1 MPPMQQADILFT
13 NALVLTMD
21 DAFRQ
26 HFPGALAVQGDR
38 IVAVGPESEVRSKW
52 QGHETID
59 CQGKILMPGLINA
72 HTHVPMTL
80 MRGLADDLRL
90 DVWLMGYMM
99 PVEREFVSP
108 EFVKLGTQLAC
119 AEMIR
124 GGTTCFADM
133 FYFEEAVAEGA
144 AEAGLRAICG
154 SSVLKFPTPDA
165 KFYEEALAYTRA
177 FIQKWKGHPLITPS
191 VAPHAPYTTTPEI
204 LKACMEMAVEF
215 DVPLQI
221 HLAETAQE
229 VEAVRAETGMPVIP
243 YMKKNHLFNAKVIA
257 AHCVHIDEGEMRAL
271 HNVGAGVAHNP
282 SSNLK
287 LASGAAP
294 IKRMN
299 DLHVKV
305 GIGTDGPAS
314 NNDLDMFEEMRLASF
329 LAKLQS
335 GDPTAVPARTAV
347 YMATRGSAAACH
359 IEEQTGSL
367 VVGKRAD
374 LILVDVSPIHNMPYF
389 LRDKNAPYAR
399 LVYATKASDVTD
411 TMVNGKWLMRDR
423 KVLTLDEKALIN
435 RAMDYARRIDTFL
448 TQREKS
454 VLSKL
459 VAIGGA
465 MEEES
470 FEIQMK
476 VRIADPAP
484 VVAALARPE
493 IAIEYMKHYR
503 QFDTYFLFAGSSQGR
518 LRYREDELLNERD
531 EIVGAR
537 ARLTLI
543 GQDPL
548 YPTQEQALLSRSR
561 YLAPATNS
569 LRFYRE
575 YFKPSSEVE
584 IQKDRRRYLVRFR
597 ETDFYVNIDQV
608 TKPEL
613 GHFLEVKSRT
623 WSKAD
628 AEQKS
633 KLVYELLKFLGGA
646 EGDIVTKDYLEIVLG
661 L

>member
-1 MPPMQQADILFT
+1 MNQADILFT

-26 HFPGALAVQGDR
+26 YLPGAVAVQGDH
-38 IVAVGPESEVRSKW
+38 IAAVGPESDLRQAWEGR
-52 QGHETID
+52 ETID
-59 CQGKILMPGLINA
+59 CQGRILMPGLINA

-80 MRGLADDLRL
+80 LRGLADDLRL

-108 EFVKLGTQLAC
+108 DFVKLGTQLAC

-133 FYFEEAVAEGA
+133 YYFEESVAEGA
-144 AEAGLRAICG
+144 AEAGMRAICG
-154 SSVLKFPTPDA
+154 SSVLKFPSPDA
-165 KFYEEALAYTRA
+165 KFYEEALAYTRT
-177 FIQKWKGHPLITPS
+177 FIQKWKGHPLIVPS

-204 LKACMEMAVEF
+204 LKACMEMAVAS

-243 YMKKNHLFNAKVIA
+243 YMKKHHLFNAKVIA
-257 AHCVHIDEGEMRAL
+257 AHCVHLDEGEIRAL

-287 LASGAAP
+287 LASGSAP
-294 IKRMN
+294 VRKMN

-329 LAKLQS
+329 VAKLQT

-347 YMATRGSAAACH
+347 LMATRGSAQACH
-359 IEEQTGSL
+359 IGDLTGSL
-367 VVGKRAD
+367 APGKRAD
-374 LILVDVSPIHNMPYF
+374 LILVDSSPVHNMPYF
-389 LRDKNAPYAR
+389 LRDKNAAYAR
-399 LVYATKASDVTD
+399 LVYATKSTDVTD
-411 TMVNGKWLMRDR
+411 TMVNGKWLMRNR
-423 KVLTLDEKALIN
+423 QVLTLDEKALVN
-435 RAMDYARRIDTFL
+435 RSMEYARRIDTFL
-448 TQREKS
+448 TAREKS

-470 FEIQMK
+470 FEVQMK
-476 VRIADPAP
+476 VRIADTAP
-484 VVAALARPE
+484 IIAALKKPE

-518 LRYREDELLNERD
+518 LRYREDELIGEKD
-531 EIVGAR
+531 EILSAR

-548 YPTQEQALLSRSR
+548 YPMQEQALLSRSR
-561 YLAPATNS
+561 YLAPAGNS

-584 IQKDRRRYLVRFR
+584 VQKDRQRYLVRFR
-597 ETDFYVNIDQV
+597 DTDFYINIDQV

-613 GHFLEVKSRT
+613 GSFLEVKSRT

-633 KLVYELLKFLGGA
+633 KLVHELLKFLGGA
-646 EGDIVTKDYLEIVLG
+646 ETDIVTKDYLEIVLG

>member
-1 MPPMQQADILFT
+1 MNQADILFT
-13 NALVLTMD
+13 NAHVLTMD

-26 HFPGALAVQGDR
+26 HFPGAVAVKGDK
-38 IVAVGPESEVRSKW
+38 IVAVGL
-52 QGHETID
+52 ETDIRRLWEGKETVD
-59 CQGKILMPGLINA
+59 CQARILMPGLINA
-72 HTHVPMTL
+72 HTHVPMSL

-108 EFVKLGTQLAC
+108 EFVKLGTQLSC

-144 AEAGLRAICG
+144 AEAGMRAICG
-154 SSVLKFPTPDA
+154 ASVLKFPTPDA
-165 KFYEEALAYTRA
+165 KFFEEALSNART
-177 FIQKWKGHPLITPS
+177 FIQKWKGHPLIIPS
-191 VAPHAPYTTTPEI
+191 IAPHAPYTTTPEI
-204 LKACMEMAVEF
+204 IKACSDMAVEF

-221 HLAETAQE
+221 HLSETLLE
-229 VEAVRAETGMPVIP
+229 VDGIRDETGMPIIP
-243 YMKKNHLFNAKVIA
+243 YMKKLNLFSAKVIA
-257 AHCVHIDEGEMRAL
+257 AHCVHVDEGEIRAL
-271 HNVGAGVAHNP
+271 HNYGAGVVHNP

-294 IKRMN
+294 IRKMN
-299 DLHVKV
+299 DLQVKV

-314 NNDLDMFEEMRLASF
+314 NNDLDMFEEMRLTSF
-329 LAKLQS
+329 LAKLQT
-335 GDPTAVPARTAV
+335 GDPTAVPARDAV
-347 YMATRGSAAACH
+347 YMATRGGAQATH
-359 IEEQTGSL
+359 IGDITGSIT
-367 VVGKRAD
+367 VGKRAD
-374 LILVDVSPIHNMPYF
+374 LIMVDTDQAHNMPSF
-389 LRDKNAPYAR
+389 QRDKNAPYAR
-399 LVYATKASDVTD
+399 LVYAAKSGDVSA
-411 TMVNGKWLMRDR
+411 TMVNGSWLMRD
-423 KVLTLDEKALIN
+423 KKLLTLNEKSLFERSMELAH
-435 RAMDYARRIDTFL
+435 RIDSFL
-448 TQREKS
+448 AKREKS

-470 FEIQMK
+470 FEVQIK
-476 VRIADPAP
+476 VRIPDPD
-484 VVAALARPE
+484 VIINSIQKPE
-493 IAIEYMKHYR
+493 INVEYMKHYR

-518 LRYREDELLNERD
+518 LRYREDELLNDKQE
-531 EIVGAR
+531 VTSAR
-537 ARLTLI
+537 SRLTLI

-548 YPTQEQALLSRSR
+548 FPIEGQVLLSRSR

-584 IQKDRRRYLVRFR
+584 VQKDRRRYLVRFQ
-597 ETDFYVNIDQV
+597 EIDFYINIDMV

-613 GHFLEVKSRT
+613 GGFLEVKSRT
-623 WSKAD
+623 WSRQD

-633 KLVYELLKFLGGA
+633 RVVHELIVFLGA
-646 EGDIVTKDYLEIVLG
+646 TEDDIVTKDYLEIVLG

>member
-1 MPPMQQADILFT
+1 MNPMQQADILLT

-21 DAFRQ
+21 DSFRQ
-26 HFPGALAVQGDR
+26 YLPGAVAVQGDR
-38 IVAVGPESEVRSKW
+38 IVAVGPESEVRGTW
-52 QGHETID
+52 QGHETVD
-59 CQGKILMPGLINA
+59 CQGRILMPGLINA
-72 HTHVPMTL
+72 HTHAPMTL

-133 FYFEEAVAEGA
+133 FYYEEAVAEGA

-165 KFYEEALAYTRA
+165 KFYEEALTYTRA

-191 VAPHAPYTTTPEI
+191 IAPHAPYTTTPEI

-221 HLAETAQE
+221 HLAETTQE
-229 VEAVRAETGMPVIP
+229 VEGVRAETGMPVIP

-294 IKRMN
+294 VKRMN

-329 LAKLQS
+329 VAKLQT

-359 IEEQTGSL
+359 IEDQTGSL
-367 VVGKRAD
+367 TVGKRAD
-374 LILVDVSPIHNMPYF
+374 LILVDGNPVHNMPYF

-423 KVLTLDEKALIN
+423 KVLTLDEKALTG

-448 TQREKS
+448 THREKS

-484 VVAALARPE
+484 IVAALGKPE

-518 LRYREDELLNERD
+518 LRYREDELLGEKD
-531 EIVGAR
+531 EIAGAR

-548 YPTQEQALLSRSR
+548 YPMQEQALLSRSR

-584 IQKDRRRYLVRFR
+584 IQKDRHRYLVRFR

-633 KLVYELLKFLGGA
+633 KLVHELLKFLGEA
-646 EGDIVTKDYLEIVLG
+646 ESDIVTKDYLEIVLG